1 LKEDDM
7 SFQISSSDL
16 RRLAVGVTL
25 AALWAAGGASA
36 IIAQTQV
43 EGATSAVKPVNC
55 DGGQSLAHAVE
66 HAKEGQTIRVRGT
79 CHERVVITTPRLTLA
94 GEGAAVIDGA
104 GVKLSPDPEFDGLLV
119 IDGVT
124 GVTITGLT
132 IQNASGNGVLAQR
145 GAAFSMHDT
154 LVQDN
159 AVTGIVILDH
169 SGAELTNC
177 VTQRNRLG
185 LDVVTSSSAVLK
197 GTFSSSQN
205 GRGVDVNGTS
215 IVELRGARVELNAN
229 AGYGLVAGSGS
240 HVAIFGF
247 QASEDSTLTANGNGF
262 AGLILSSSI
271 LTAYV
276 PAVISAS
283 NNAFGLFLSDG
294 GIVAPDG
301 VTTFRIDNNT
311 VGMSVLRGSQL
322 HIVGGLTVQAN
333 GTGVLADGAGPLTLA
348 SVPANPSTITGN
360 GTDVNLGFGTRSTID
375 GVTIGTLVCDAT
387 VLSRGTRTCP

>member
-1 LKEDDM
+1 M

-36 IIAQTQV
+36 IIAQTQM
-43 EGATSAVKPVNC
+43 EGATSAVKRVNC
-55 DGGQSLAHAVE
+55 DGGQSLAHAVK

-79 CHERVVITTPRLTLA
+79 CHERVVIATPRLALV
-94 GEGAAVIDGA
+94 GVGAAVIDGA
-104 GVKLSPDPEFDGLLV
+104 GVKLGPDPEFDGLLV

-145 GAAFSMHDT
+145 GARFSMNDS

-159 AVTGIVILDH
+159 TVTGIVVLDH

-177 VTQRNRLG
+177 ATQRNRLG

-205 GRGVDVNGTS
+205 GNGVDINGTS
-215 IVELRGARVELNAN
+215 IVELRGARVELNEN

-247 QASEDSTLTANGNGF
+247 QVSDDSTLTANGNGF
-262 AGLILSSSI
+262 AGMILSSAI

-276 PAVISAS
+276 PAVITAS

-294 GIVAPDG
+294 GILAPDG
-301 VTTFRIDNNT
+301 VTKFRIDNNT
-311 VGMSVLRGSQL
+311 VGMSVLRGSQV

-333 GTGVLADGAGPLTLA
+333 GTGILADGAGPLTLT
-348 SVPANPSTITGN
+348 SVAANPSTITGN
-360 GTDVNLGFGTRSTID
+360 GTDMLLLFGTRSTIE